1 MAKRV
6 AAKRVAAK
14 RGLAGTGGPRLRQV
28 VISLGG
34 SLIAPDG
41 VDVAF
46 VKRFRDIIAKH
57 ATMPGHPTRFFL
69 ICGGGRIARDYMNAS
84 KAIVASDGK
93 TRSSGI
99 TLDLVGIAAT
109 RLNAELVRGVF
120 GSLATPTLLQLLDR
134 KEHFPSSVRV
144 VVCGGFLPGGSS
156 DVDAVAIAKT
166 YGVPT
171 VLNLTNVDYV
181 YDKDPRKHTDA
192 SPLPLLSWSDYL
204 SLVSRTAGKTW
215 VPGRHYPFDPVA
227 AAAAKKAGLSVIV
240 ANGKNVDNLDR
251 MLSCKPAKGTIISG
265 R

>member
-1 MAKRV
+1 MAKRGKRRSRGTRRNGTV
-6 AAKRVAAK
+6 A
-14 RGLAGTGGPRLRQV
+14 GGQLRQV

-46 VKRFRDIIAKH
+46 VKRFRALIAKH
-57 ATMPGHPTRFFL
+57 ATRPGHPTRFFL

-84 KAIVASDGK
+84 KAIAA
-93 TRSSGI
+93 TRGAGSQPGM
-99 TLDLVGIAAT
+99 TLDLVGTAAT

-120 GSLATPTLLQLLDR
+120 GGLAAPVLLQSLDR
-134 KEHFPSSVRV
+134 KDHFPSSVRV

-181 YDKDPRKHTDA
+181 YDKDPRKHKDA
-192 SPLPLLSWSDYL
+192 QPLPLLSWSDYL
-204 SLVSRTAGKTW
+204 SLVGRTAGKTW
-215 VPGRHYPFDPVA
+215 VPGMHYPFDPVA
-227 AAAAKKAGLSVIV
+227 ARAAKKACLSVIV
-240 ANGKNVDNLDR
+240 ANGRDLDNLDR

-265 R
+265 